1 MEITKEFLQNSR
13 EKFYK
18 DRANRVAQRAAVNNG
33 LVEASVDRVEDE
45 RNRHTFNIELKEKEI
60 RNQKQ
65 SGRCWMFAALNLM
78 EYKLCRKYNLKGF
91 ELSKNYTLFF
101 DKLERCNYFLDSII
115 RTLDED
121 LDGRLV
127 SHILT
132 DPMGDGG
139 QWDMIKNIIKKYGLV
154 PSYAMKESV
163 NSSATANLNN
173 YLTKILRMY
182 AKNLRDS
189 YKEEKDL
196 EKLKKMQ
203 EEYMKKIFDVL
214 SISLGTPPEKFD
226 FEVRNEDEEFISDKN
241 LTPQEFLK
249 KHVEVN
255 LDDYISLINAPTK
268 DKPYF
273 KSYTV
278 DFLGNVMELDKVR
291 YVNVPVEVM
300 KDGILKQLKDG
311 EPVWFGCDV
320 AQFFYRKGANLDLS
334 TLKIFDLLNVEYDLS
349 KEERLDYKESLMT
362 HAMVF
367 VGCDY
372 DEENKKINRYKVEN
386 SWGKDA
392 GDRGYLV
399 MSDEWFDEYM
409 YQALINKKYLD
420 EKVIKA
426 YSEEP
431 IHLKPWDPMGSLAWI
446 KELK

>member
-173 YLTKILRMY
+173 YLTKFLECMLR
-182 AKNLRDS
+182 
-189 YKEEKDL
+189 
-196 EKLKKMQ
+196 
-203 EEYMKKIFDVL
+203 I
-214 SISLGTPPEKFD
+214 
-226 FEVRNEDEEFISDKN
+226 
-241 LTPQEFLK
+241 
-249 KHVEVN
+249 
-255 LDDYISLINAPTK
+255 
-268 DKPYF
+268 
-273 KSYTV
+273 
-278 DFLGNVMELDKVR
+278 
-291 YVNVPVEVM
+291 
-300 KDGILKQLKDG
+300 
-311 EPVWFGCDV
+311 
-320 AQFFYRKGANLDLS
+320 
-334 TLKIFDLLNVEYDLS
+334 
-349 KEERLDYKESLMT
+349 
-362 HAMVF
+362 
-367 VGCDY
+367 
-372 DEENKKINRYKVEN
+372 
-386 SWGKDA
+386 
-392 GDRGYLV
+392 
-399 MSDEWFDEYM
+399 
-409 YQALINKKYLD
+409 
-420 EKVIKA
+420 
-426 YSEEP
+426 
-431 IHLKPWDPMGSLAWI
+431 
-446 KELK
+446 

>member
-182 AKNLRDS
+182 AKNLRNS
-189 YKEEKDL
+189 YKKEKDL
-196 EKLKKMQ
+196 EKLKKTQ
-203 EEYMKKIFDVL
+203 EEYMKKIYDVL

-300 KDGILKQLKDG
+300 KDGILQQLKDG

-320 AQFFYRKGANLDLS
+320 AQFFYRKGANLDIS

-431 IHLKPWDPMGSLAWI
+431 IHLKPWDPMGSLA
-446 KELK
+446 

>member
-45 RNRHTFNIELKEKEI
+45 RNRHTFNIELKEKEV

-189 YKEEKDL
+189 YKKEKDL

-203 EEYMKKIFDVL
+203 EEYMKKIYDVL

-300 KDGILKQLKDG
+300 KDGILQQLKDG

-320 AQFFYRKGANLDLS
+320 AQFFYRKGANLDIS

-431 IHLKPWDPMGSLAWI
+431 IHLKPWDPMGSLA
-446 KELK
+446 

>member
-13 EKFYK
+13 EKFYE

-182 AKNLRDS
+182 AKNLRNS
-189 YKEEKDL
+189 YKEEKDV

-203 EEYMKKIFDVL
+203 EEYMKKIYDVL

-249 KHVEVN
+249 KHVEVD

-278 DFLGNVMELDKVR
+278 DFLGNAMELDKVR

-431 IHLKPWDPMGSLAWI
+431 IHLKPWDPMGSLA
-446 KELK
+446 

>member
-173 YLTKILRMY
+173 CLTKILRMY

-189 YKEEKDL
+189 YKKEKDL

-431 IHLKPWDPMGSLAWI
+431 IHLKPWDPMGSLA
-446 KELK
+446 

>member
-13 EKFYK
+13 EKFYE

-45 RNRHTFNIELKEKEI
+45 KNRHTFNIELKEKEI

-182 AKNLRDS
+182 AKNLRNS
-189 YKEEKDL
+189 YKKEKDL

-203 EEYMKKIFDVL
+203 EEYMKKIYDVI

-300 KDGILKQLKDG
+300 KDGILQQLKDG

-431 IHLKPWDPMGSLAWI
+431 IHLKPWDPMGSLA
-446 KELK
+446 

>member
-189 YKEEKDL
+189 YKEEKGL

-203 EEYMKKIFDVL
+203 EEYMKKIYDVL

-226 FEVRNEDEEFISDKN
+226 FEVRNEDEEFICDKN

-300 KDGILKQLKDG
+300 KEGILKQLKDG

-431 IHLKPWDPMGSLAWI
+431 IHLKPWDPMGSLA
-446 KELK
+446 

>member
-33 LVEASVDRVEDE
+33 LVEASVDRGEDE

-203 EEYMKKIFDVL
+203 EEYMKKIYDVL

-249 KHVEVN
+249 KHIEVN

>member
-189 YKEEKDL
+189 YKKEKDL

-203 EEYMKKIFDVL
+203 EEYMKKIYDVL

-399 MSDEWFDEYM
+399 MSDEWFGEYM

-431 IHLKPWDPMGSLAWI
+431 IHLKPWDPMGSLA
-446 KELK
+446 

>member
-13 EKFYK
+13 EKFYE

-45 RNRHTFNIELKEKEI
+45 KNRHTFNIELKEKEI

-182 AKNLRDS
+182 AKNLRNS

-203 EEYMKKIFDVL
+203 EEYMKKIYDVL

-431 IHLKPWDPMGSLAWI
+431 IHLKPWDPMGSLA
-446 KELK
+446 

>member
-203 EEYMKKIFDVL
+203 EEYMKKIYDVL

-300 KDGILKQLKDG
+300 KEGILKQLKDG

-431 IHLKPWDPMGSLAWI
+431 IHLKPWDPMGSLA
-446 KELK
+446 

>member
-154 PSYAMKESV
+154 PSFAMKESV

-203 EEYMKKIFDVL
+203 EEYMKKIYDVL

-226 FEVRNEDEEFISDKN
+226 FEVRNEGEEFISDKN

-278 DFLGNVMELDKVR
+278 DFLGNVMELNKVR

-431 IHLKPWDPMGSLAWI
+431 IHLKPWDPMGSLA
-446 KELK
+446 

>member
-1 MEITKEFLQNSR
+1 MEITKEFLQNGR

-203 EEYMKKIFDVL
+203 EEYMKKIYDVL

-300 KDGILKQLKDG
+300 KDGILQQLKDG

-320 AQFFYRKGANLDLS
+320 AQFFYRKGANLDIS

-431 IHLKPWDPMGSLAWI
+431 IHLKPWDPMGSLA
-446 KELK
+446 

>member
-13 EKFYK
+13 EKFYE

-45 RNRHTFNIELKEKEI
+45 KNRHTFNIELKEKEI

-182 AKNLRDS
+182 AKNLRNS
-189 YKEEKDL
+189 YKKEKDL

-203 EEYMKKIFDVL
+203 EEYMKKIYDVL

-226 FEVRNEDEEFISDKN
+226 FEVRNEDEEFICDKN

-300 KDGILKQLKDG
+300 KDGILQQLKDG

-431 IHLKPWDPMGSLAWI
+431 IHLKPWDPMGSLA
-446 KELK
+446 

>member
-182 AKNLRDS
+182 AKNLRNS
-189 YKEEKDL
+189 YKKEKDL

-203 EEYMKKIFDVL
+203 EEYMKKIYDVL

-249 KHVEVN
+249 KHIEVN

-431 IHLKPWDPMGSLAWI
+431 IHLKPWDPMGSLA
-446 KELK
+446 

>member
-13 EKFYK
+13 EKFYE

-45 RNRHTFNIELKEKEI
+45 KNRHTFNIELKEKEI

-203 EEYMKKIFDVL
+203 EEYMKKIYDVL

-300 KDGILKQLKDG
+300 KEGILKQLKDG

-431 IHLKPWDPMGSLAWI
+431 IHLKPWDPMGSLA
-446 KELK
+446 

>member
-154 PSYAMKESV
+154 PSYAMQESV

-173 YLTKILRMY
+173 CLTKILRMY

-203 EEYMKKIFDVL
+203 EEYMKKIYDVL

-349 KEERLDYKESLMT
+349 KEER
-362 HAMVF
+362 
-367 VGCDY
+367 
-372 DEENKKINRYKVEN
+372 
-386 SWGKDA
+386 
-392 GDRGYLV
+392 
-399 MSDEWFDEYM
+399 
-409 YQALINKKYLD
+409 
-420 EKVIKA
+420 
-426 YSEEP
+426 
-431 IHLKPWDPMGSLAWI
+431 
-446 KELK
+446 

>member
-173 YLTKILRMY
+173 CLTKILRMY

-203 EEYMKKIFDVL
+203 EEYMKKIYDVL

-241 LTPQEFLK
+241 LKPQEFLK

-300 KDGILKQLKDG
+300 KEGILKQLKDG

-431 IHLKPWDPMGSLAWI
+431 IHLKPWDPMGSLA
-446 KELK
+446 

>member
-33 LVEASVDRVEDE
+33 LAEASVDRVEDE

-189 YKEEKDL
+189 YKKEKDL
-196 EKLKKMQ
+196 EKLKKTQ
-203 EEYMKKIFDVL
+203 EEYMKKIYDVL

-431 IHLKPWDPMGSLAWI
+431 IHLKPWDPMGSLA
-446 KELK
+446 

>member
-203 EEYMKKIFDVL
+203 EEYMKKIYDVL

-226 FEVRNEDEEFISDKN
+226 FEVRNEDEEFICDKN

-300 KDGILKQLKDG
+300 KEGILKQLKDG

-409 YQALINKKYLD
+409 YQALINKKYLE

-431 IHLKPWDPMGSLAWI
+431 IHLKPWDPMGSLA
-446 KELK
+446 

>member
-1 MEITKEFLQNSR
+1 MEITKKFLQNSR

-18 DRANRVAQRAAVNNG
+18 DRANIVAQRAAVNNG

-173 YLTKILRMY
+173 YLTKVLRMY

-203 EEYMKKIFDVL
+203 EEYMKKIYDVL

-431 IHLKPWDPMGSLAWI
+431 IHLKPWDPMGSLA
-446 KELK
+446 

>member
-18 DRANRVAQRAAVNNG
+18 DKANRVAQRAAVNNG

-45 RNRHTFNIELKEKEI
+45 RNRHTFNIELKEKEV

-182 AKNLRDS
+182 AKNLRNS
-189 YKEEKDL
+189 YKKEKDL

-203 EEYMKKIFDVL
+203 EEYMKKIYDVL

-249 KHVEVN
+249 KHVEVD

-311 EPVWFGCDV
+311 ELVWFGCDV

-431 IHLKPWDPMGSLAWI
+431 IHLKPWDPMGSLA
-446 KELK
+446 

>member
-154 PSYAMKESV
+154 PAYAMKESV

-182 AKNLRDS
+182 AKNLRVS
-189 YKEEKDL
+189 YKKEKDL

-203 EEYMKKIFDVL
+203 EEYMKKIYDVL

-320 AQFFYRKGANLDLS
+320 AQFFYRKEANLDLS

-431 IHLKPWDPMGSLAWI
+431 IHLKPWDPMGSLA
-446 KELK
+446 

>member
-203 EEYMKKIFDVL
+203 EEYMKKIYDVL

-241 LTPQEFLK
+241 LTPQEFLI
-249 KHVEVN
+249 KHIEVN

-431 IHLKPWDPMGSLAWI
+431 IHLKPWDPMGSLA
-446 KELK
+446 

>member
-33 LVEASVDRVEDE
+33 LVEASVDRGEDE

-182 AKNLRDS
+182 AKNLRNS
-189 YKEEKDL
+189 YKEEKDV

-203 EEYMKKIFDVL
+203 EEYMKKIYDVL

-249 KHVEVN
+249 KHVEVD

-420 EKVIKA
+420 ENVIKA

-431 IHLKPWDPMGSLAWI
+431 IHLKPWDPMGSLA
-446 KELK
+446 

>member
-13 EKFYK
+13 EKFYE

-33 LVEASVDRVEDE
+33 LVEASVARVEDE
-45 RNRHTFNIELKEKEI
+45 KNRHTFNIELKEKEI

-182 AKNLRDS
+182 AKNLRNS
-189 YKEEKDL
+189 YKEEKDV

-203 EEYMKKIFDVL
+203 EEYMKKIYDVL

-249 KHVEVN
+249 KHVEVD

-320 AQFFYRKGANLDLS
+320 AQFFYRKGANLDVS

-431 IHLKPWDPMGSLAWI
+431 IHLKPWDPMGSLA
-446 KELK
+446 

>member
-173 YLTKILRMY
+173 YLAKILRMY

-203 EEYMKKIFDVL
+203 EEYMKKIYDVL

-300 KDGILKQLKDG
+300 KDGILQQLKDG

-320 AQFFYRKGANLDLS
+320 AQFFYRKGANLDPS

-431 IHLKPWDPMGSLAWI
+431 IHLKPWDPMGSLA
-446 KELK
+446 

>member
-139 QWDMIKNIIKKYGLV
+139 QWDMIKNIIKKCGLV

-173 YLTKILRMY
+173 CLTKILRMY

-431 IHLKPWDPMGSLAWI
+431 IHLKPWDPMGSLA
-446 KELK
+446 

>member
-1 MEITKEFLQNSR
+1 
-13 EKFYK
+13 
-18 DRANRVAQRAAVNNG
+18 
-33 LVEASVDRVEDE
+33 
-45 RNRHTFNIELKEKEI
+45 
-60 RNQKQ
+60 
-65 SGRCWMFAALNLM
+65 MFAALNLM

-203 EEYMKKIFDVL
+203 EEYMKKIYDVL

-399 MSDEWFDEYM
+399 MSDKWFDEYM

-431 IHLKPWDPMGSLAWI
+431 IHLKPWDPMGSLA
-446 KELK
+446 

>member
-101 DKLERCNYFLDSII
+101 DKLERCNYFLGSII

-249 KHVEVN
+249 KHVDVN

-431 IHLKPWDPMGSLAWI
+431 IHLKPWDPMGSLA
-446 KELK
+446 

>member
-13 EKFYK
+13 EKFYE

-45 RNRHTFNIELKEKEI
+45 KNRHTFNIELKEKEI

-182 AKNLRDS
+182 AKNLRNS

-203 EEYMKKIFDVL
+203 EEYMKKIYDVL

-300 KDGILKQLKDG
+300 KEGILKQLKDG

-409 YQALINKKYLD
+409 YQALINKKYLE

-431 IHLKPWDPMGSLAWI
+431 IHLKPWDPMGSLA
-446 KELK
+446 

>member
-154 PSYAMKESV
+154 PSYAMQESV

-173 YLTKILRMY
+173 CLTKILRMY

-203 EEYMKKIFDVL
+203 EEYMKKIYDVL

-431 IHLKPWDPMGSLAWI
+431 IHLKPWDPMGSLA
-446 KELK
+446 

>member
-431 IHLKPWDPMGSLAWI
+431 IHLKPWDPMGSLA
-446 KELK
+446 

>member
-33 LVEASVDRVEDE
+33 LVEASVDRGEDE

-203 EEYMKKIFDVL
+203 EEYMKKIYDVL

-226 FEVRNEDEEFISDKN
+226 FEVRNEDEEFICDKN

-300 KDGILKQLKDG
+300 KEGILKQLKDG

-431 IHLKPWDPMGSLAWI
+431 IHLKPWDPMGSLA
-446 KELK
+446 